1 MYNSLLTIF
10 LYNFL
15 DAKNVLFSYRL
26 YRFIRQIG
34 YHSNWSQSLWKIQ
47 ICKLDQN
54 TKFKGAR
61 MGPAGMTSNIQI
73 FKTIT
78 IIAFCSSNWCIV
90 HSSSIHYCLLNKEK
104 TMSNRS
110 EVCQFLFNAL
120 LLLGYKLS
128 CTILFQMVLAG
139 KRPEIIM
146 EICSRAMS
154 FWSYQVLAIKIIVFY
169 PTKNPP
175 PSPIEGWLIICRLA
189 LLA

>member
-1 MYNSLLTIF
+1 
-10 LYNFL
+10 
-15 DAKNVLFSYRL
+15 
-26 YRFIRQIG
+26 
-34 YHSNWSQSLWKIQ
+34 
-47 ICKLDQN
+47 
-54 TKFKGAR
+54 
-61 MGPAGMTSNIQI
+61 
-73 FKTIT
+73 
-78 IIAFCSSNWCIV
+78 
-90 HSSSIHYCLLNKEK
+90 
-104 TMSNRS
+104 MSNRS

-175 PSPIEGWLIICRLA
+175 HLQ
-189 LLA
+189 

>member
-1 MYNSLLTIF
+1 MF
-10 LYNFL
+10 
-15 DAKNVLFSYRL
+15 
-26 YRFIRQIG
+26 
-34 YHSNWSQSLWKIQ
+34 
-47 ICKLDQN
+47 
-54 TKFKGAR
+54 
-61 MGPAGMTSNIQI
+61 
-73 FKTIT
+73 
-78 IIAFCSSNWCIV
+78 
-90 HSSSIHYCLLNKEK
+90 
-104 TMSNRS
+104 NRS

-175 PSPIEGWLIICRLA
+175 HSPIEGWLIICRLA
-189 LLA
+189 LLAQSAWSVAYSTWYTLLHVHNNVPVYFTVSKVIVAYHTFHINDIIFHPFMKFIILRKEKNLNQHNLKLFKRCISTIAKSTWLNVPVFLF

>member
-10 LYNFL
+10 VYNFL

-61 MGPAGMTSNIQI
+61 MTN
-73 FKTIT
+73 FR
-78 IIAFCSSNWCIV
+78 C
-90 HSSSIHYCLLNKEK
+90 IHYWLLNKEK
-104 TMSNRS
+104 TMFNRRS
-110 EVCQFLFNAL
+110 EVCLFLFKAL

-128 CTILFQMVLAG
+128 CTWILFQMVLAG

-154 FWSYQVLAIKIIVFY
+154 FWSYQVLTIKIIFFY
-169 PTKNPP
+169 PTKNPSH
-175 PSPIEGWLIICRLA
+175 SPIEGWLIICRLA
-189 LLA
+189 

>member
-1 MYNSLLTIF
+1 MQKVNCFLTGSTDLSDKLDIIRIEVNPSEKYKSVSLTKTLNLKGQGRAQQGWHIKHTNFQDYHNNCIF
-10 LYNFL
+10 LL
-15 DAKNVLFSYRL
+15 QL
-26 YRFIRQIG
+26 
-34 YHSNWSQSLWKIQ
+34 
-47 ICKLDQN
+47 
-54 TKFKGAR
+54 
-61 MGPAGMTSNIQI
+61 M
-73 FKTIT
+73 
-78 IIAFCSSNWCIV
+78 

-104 TMSNRS
+104 TMFNRS

-128 CTILFQMVLAG
+128 CTWILFQMVLAG

-189 LLA
+189 LFV

>member
-1 MYNSLLTIF
+1 MF
-10 LYNFL
+10 
-15 DAKNVLFSYRL
+15 
-26 YRFIRQIG
+26 
-34 YHSNWSQSLWKIQ
+34 
-47 ICKLDQN
+47 
-54 TKFKGAR
+54 
-61 MGPAGMTSNIQI
+61 
-73 FKTIT
+73 
-78 IIAFCSSNWCIV
+78 
-90 HSSSIHYCLLNKEK
+90 
-104 TMSNRS
+104 NRS

-175 PSPIEGWLIICRLA
+175 HSPIEGWLIICRLA